1 MGPFQAAMDPEIVK
15 KSQLAGLPVKLEEIQ
30 PSVDTKPLICSDTKT
45 EEPQKT
51 HDVVTHSASKELSNI
66 AAVSV
71 KNKKKRNTGNF

>member
-1 MGPFQAAMDPEIVK
+1 MDPEMVI
-15 KSQLAGLPVKLEEIQ
+15 KSQLAELPVKLEEIQ
-30 PSVDTKPLICSDTKT
+30 PSIDITLNTKT
-45 EEPQKT
+45 EEHQKT